1 MTFDIGFAM
10 KILVGDALHEA
21 GIELL
26 RKVADV
32 EVAAEL
38 NEEQLIEKIR
48 SVDALLVRSKTKVT
62 KNVIQAA
69 KNLKVIGRAGAGVDN
84 IDLEAA
90 TKRGIVVVNAPE
102 ASSITVAEH
111 TIGLMLAMARKIP
124 FADASLKSGK
134 WEKKKFVGIEL
145 RGKVLGVIG
154 LGRIGTQ
161 VVAKAKAFGMQILVY
176 DPYISEKLA
185 RDSGVK
191 ISDLDELIKNS
202 DFITLH
208 VPLTEQTKGMIGK
221 KEIEKMKKGAFIIN
235 CARGGMVDEKALY
248 EGLKSGKI
256 AGAAL
261 DVFEKEPPLESPLL
275 KLENI
280 VVTPHL
286 GASTEEA
293 QRYASVIA
301 CEEVIRTLKNE
312 APRNVVNMPVFSQEV
327 LEKLRGYLPLAES
340 LGKFSIQ
347 LLKGRISDVSI
358 TYCGRLLEVEELKV
372 LTNAALRGLLS
383 PILSESVNLLNAPI
397 IARNRGIKVTEG
409 RREDSEKFAS
419 LIILKIRADG
429 GDIEVRGT
437 LLGEEAKIVGID
449 GYSLDLAPMGEIL
462 LVKHEDRPGMIG
474 KVATSL
480 GKRKINIATMQVG
493 RKEAGGTQ
501 LMVLTVDQQISKEVL
516 RTVSKI
522 NGVKRAMAVEL

>member
-1 MTFDIGFAM
+1 M
-10 KILVGDALHEA
+10 KILVSDALHEA

-32 EVAAEL
+32 EVATGL
-38 NEEQLIEKIR
+38 GDEQLIEKIR
-48 SVDALLVRSKTKVT
+48 SADALLVRSKTKVT

-69 KNLKVIGRAGAGVDN
+69 KKLKVIGRAGVGVDN

-111 TIGLMLAMARKIP
+111 TIGLMLAIARKIP

-134 WEKKKFVGIEL
+134 WEKKKFLGIEL
-145 RGKVLGVIG
+145 RGKTLGVIG
-154 LGRIGTQ
+154 FGRIGSQ

-185 RDSGVK
+185 KDLGAK
-191 ISDLDELIKNS
+191 ITDLEELIKNS

-208 VPLTEQTKGMIGK
+208 VPLTEQTRGMIGK
-221 KEIEKMKKGAFIIN
+221 REIEKMKKGTFIIN
-235 CARGGMVDEKALY
+235 CARGGIVDEKALY

-256 AGAAL
+256 AGVAL

-275 KLENI
+275 KLDNVI
-280 VVTPHL
+280 VTPHL

-293 QRYASVIA
+293 QKYASIIA
-301 CEEVIRTLKNE
+301 CEEVMRVLKNE
-312 APRNVVNMPVFSQEV
+312 APHNVVNMPVFSPEV
-327 LEKLRGYLPLAES
+327 LEKLRGYLPLVGS

-347 LLKGRISDVSI
+347 LVKGRISDVSI
-358 TYCGRLLEVEELKV
+358 TYCGKLLEVEEMNV
-372 LTNAALRGLLS
+372 LTNAALSGLLS

-397 IARNRGIKVTEG
+397 VAKNRGIRVTEG
-409 RREDSEKFAS
+409 RREDSEKFGN
-419 LIILKIRADG
+419 LMILKIRTDREET
-429 GDIEVRGT
+429 EVKGT
-437 LLGEEAKIVGID
+437 LLGEEARIVSID
-449 GYSLDLAPMGEIL
+449 GYSLDLAPKGEIL

-474 KVATSL
+474 EVALSL
-480 GKRKINIATMQVG
+480 GKQKINIATMQVG
-493 RKEAGGTQ
+493 RKEIGGMQ
-501 LMVLTVDQQISKEVL
+501 LMAITVDQQVSKEVL
-516 RTVSKI
+516 RTISKI
-522 NGVKRAMAVEL
+522 GGVEKALAVEI